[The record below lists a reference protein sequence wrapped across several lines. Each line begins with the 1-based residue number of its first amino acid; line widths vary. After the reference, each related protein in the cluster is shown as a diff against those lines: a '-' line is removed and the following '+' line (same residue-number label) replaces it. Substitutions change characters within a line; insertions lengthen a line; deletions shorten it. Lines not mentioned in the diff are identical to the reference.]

1 MAAREAH
8 NLKVGGSNPPPAT
21 SFWLTLR
28 QNWDSLKLARRLF
41 FYPVSPDFILGILN
55 LKSLMDDKTQ
65 NINISELSS
74 AIAQVCDEK
83 GISRD
88 KVLET
93 VEAALAAAYKKDYGK
108 KGQIIKAK
116 FNSEAQTA
124 SFYQVKEVVDE
135 TTRVIEIEKEKDE
148 DAEEEEPS
156 ESVDEVEDS
165 EEEDALPRFNK
176 ERDIL
181 LPEAKTIDPEAK
193 IGDEL
198 SIALASENQFGRV
211 AAQNAKQVIIQKLR
225 EAEREALY
233 EEFKNKVGEVVT
245 ATVQRVENRN
255 VYLDLGKMVGVLYPS
270 EQVQRENYRTG
281 QRIRVYV
288 EKINKDAKDT
298 SVTLSRS
305 NPNLVSRLFSLE
317 VPEIFAGT
325 VVIKSIAREPG
336 SRSKIAVQSL
346 EEGIDPIGSCVGQ
359 KGTRVQAIIDELGG
373 EKIDIIEFNE
383 DPRTFITHA
392 LSPAKV
398 RHVEIDEA
406 ERKATAFVDSDQL
419 SLAIGK
425 RGQNVRLAAK
435 LSDWKIDVVAK
446 EKEVPVA
453 EELPEDS
460 ENSEEGPEDET
471 DEIKDSS
478 PAEIEEKKAE

>member
-1 MAAREAH
+1 ME
-8 NLKVGGSNPPPAT
+8 N
-21 SFWLTLR
+21 
-28 QNWDSLKLARRLF
+28 
-41 FYPVSPDFILGILN
+41 
-55 LKSLMDDKTQ
+55 KTQ

-74 AIAQVCDEK
+74 AITQVCEEK

-88 KVLET
+88 QVLET

-108 KGQIIKAK
+108 KGQIIKAL
-116 FNSEAQTA
+116 FNPESQTA
-124 SFYQVKEVVDE
+124 SFYQVKEVADE
-135 TTRVIEIEKEKDE
+135 TTRIFG
-148 DAEEEEPS
+148 EEE
-156 ESVDEVEDS
+156 VEGDVVEKS
-165 EEEDALPRFNK
+165 HEENPEEETLPRFNK
-176 ERDIL
+176 ERDITI
-181 LPEAKTIDPEAK
+181 EDAKK
-193 IGDEL
+193 IKPDAVVGDEIQL
-198 SIALASENQFGRV
+198 ELVPQNQFGRV

-255 VYLDLGKMVGVLYPS
+255 VYLDLGKMVGLLYPS
-270 EQVQRENYRTG
+270 EQVAKENYRTG
-281 QRIRVYV
+281 QRIKVYV

-305 NPNLVSRLFSLE
+305 NPNLVGKLFSLE

-346 EEGIDPIGSCVGQ
+346 EDGVDPIGSCVGQ

-373 EKIDIIEFNE
+373 EKIDIVEYND
-383 DPRTFITHA
+383 DPKVYITHA

-398 RHVEIDEA
+398 KYVEIDED
-406 ERKATAFVDSDQL
+406 EKKATAVVENDQL

-425 RGQNVRLAAK
+425 KGQNVRLAAK
-435 LSDWKIDVVAK
+435 LTDWKIDVVGKDKDEVQVAEDIEEPMEEVTEVADEKSENEPGVTGDSSAK
-446 EKEVPVA
+446 E
-453 EELPEDS
+453 
-460 ENSEEGPEDET
+460 
-471 DEIKDSS
+471 
-478 PAEIEEKKAE
+478 